1 MKKGTQHRGTVQP
14 ASHDTQS
21 ILSIHSIYLL
31 IYLYIQAEKERL
43 LYDMQRPGRPLDED
57 GEHNAI
63 RRGPRAGPSHD
74 ASEATSLPSSLPPSL
89 PPGPPFSTSGGSS
102 TPVALCLPGTNWE
115 AVARRWHAL
124 NPGWGCSAVAQTAL
138 AVSATAKASSTQ
150 GEEQLAPEA
159 LAQASQSC
167 SSTSSERELY
177 PGAGPCVELHQQGT
191 TTQTGCWSP
200 AEAAPEGAQRIEEGP
215 AAASPCSS
223 ISFPHLPGFGTNPSE
238 LHLIFAKLFTPK
250 HPSTLPRSRWVSCN

>member
-1 MKKGTQHRGTVQP
+1 
-14 ASHDTQS
+14 
-21 ILSIHSIYLL
+21 
-31 IYLYIQAEKERL
+31 
-43 LYDMQRPGRPLDED
+43 MQRPGRPLDED

-102 TPVALCLPGTNWE
+102 TSVALCLPGTNWE

-150 GEEQLAPEA
+150 GEERLAPEA

-167 SSTSSERELY
+167 SSTSSEGELSS
-177 PGAGPCVELHQQGT
+177 GAGPYVELHQQGT
-191 TTQTGCWSP
+191 RRLQQTGCWSP

-223 ISFPHLPGFGTNPSE
+223 ISLPHLPGFGTDPSE
-238 LHLIFAKLFTPK
+238 LHLIFVKLFTPK
-250 HPSTLPRSRWVSCN
+250 HPSKLPRSRWVSCN

>member
-57 GEHNAI
+57 GEDNAI
-63 RRGPRAGPSHD
+63 HSGPRAGHD
-74 ASEATSLPSSLPPSL
+74 TSEATSLPSSLPPSL

-102 TPVALCLPGTNWE
+102 TSVALCLSGTNWE

-124 NPGWGCSAVAQTAL
+124 NPGWGCSAVAQ
-138 AVSATAKASSTQ
+138 SSSTQ
-150 GEEQLAPEA
+150 GEEQLAPKA
-159 LAQASQSC
+159 LVQASQSC
-167 SSTSSERELY
+167 SSTSSEGEIS
-177 PGAGPCVELHQQGT
+177 PGAGPCVEVHQQGT
-191 TTQTGCWSP
+191 KRLQQTGCWSP

-223 ISFPHLPGFGTNPSE
+223 ISLPHLPGFGTDPSE

-250 HPSTLPRSRWVSCN
+250 HPSKLPRSRWVSCN